1 MAYKIQHLKLGGVL
15 DQGIAIIKNNFGLLF
30 GIVFC
35 ISVPLQ
41 LLQGFL
47 QMSALGIAPG
57 SNQFSEVAME
67 ESMMGEPNM
76 GLIVAFGIVSFI
88 SVVIALP
95 WANAAVIHAVA
106 RAYLGKS
113 TSLGEALRLG
123 LVTLPG
129 LIWTGILY
137 AVVIMGGM
145 ILLIVPGILFGIWFC
160 LYQHVV
166 VIERTTGFAA
176 LKRSK
181 AILSTN
187 YGTLIAL
194 GLVMWVVT
202 AALGLVAGLIP
213 EITVSTIVTALMQ
226 GIATVFVT
234 ACFVVFYFSCRC
246 KNENFD
252 LQFLAESVGIQE
264 EAAVLGEERFDVPEE

>member
-1 MAYKIQHLKLGGVL
+1 MQYKIQHLKLGGVL
-15 DQGIAIIKNNFGLLF
+15 DQGIAIIKNNFLLLF

-35 ISVPLQ
+35 ISVPIQ

-47 QMSALGIAPG
+47 QVSALGIAPG
-57 SNQFSEVAME
+57 ASQFSEEPVMA
-67 ESMMGEPNM
+67 EPNV
-76 GLIVAFGIVSFI
+76 GLMIAFGIVSFI
-88 SVVIALP
+88 SLVIAYP
-95 WANAAVIHAVA
+95 WANAAVIHVVA
-106 RAYLGKS
+106 RAYLGKD
-113 TSLGEALRLG
+113 TSLGEAIKLG

-137 AVVIMGGM
+137 GVVVMGGM
-145 ILLIVPGILFGIWFC
+145 ILLIVPGIIFLIWFC

-187 YGTLIAL
+187 YLTLIAMF
-194 GLVMWVVT
+194 LVMWVISAGLGFV
-202 AALGLVAGLIP
+202 AALIP
-213 EITVSTIVTALMQ
+213 EATVQTIVTAVVQ

-252 LQFLAESVGIQE
+252 LQFLAESVGIQAE
-264 EAAVLGEERFDVPEE
+264 SEVLGEQKFDIPEE